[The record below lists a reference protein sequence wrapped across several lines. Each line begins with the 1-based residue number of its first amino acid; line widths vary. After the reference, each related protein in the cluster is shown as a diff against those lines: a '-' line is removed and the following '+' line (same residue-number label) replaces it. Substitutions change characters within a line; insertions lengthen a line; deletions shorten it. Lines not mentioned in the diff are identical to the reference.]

1 MPEGKI
7 KEVTEWCN
15 GAEVV
20 LLSCFDAT
28 TKVSVFVV
36 TSLAV
41 NSAAFRL
48 CVVLMLPVVPGISVK
63 ALKTKIGSSE
73 VLKLDGLVVDLPDRS
88 YELKEWT
95 VEETTAAPVDLGP
108 VTRDT
113 VLV

>member
-48 CVVLMLPVVPGISVK
+48 CVVLMLSVVPGIFVK
-63 ALKTKIGSSE
+63 ALKTKIGSSK
-73 VLKLDGLVVDLPDRS
+73 VLKLDGLVVDLPD
-88 YELKEWT
+88 EPKEWT
-95 VEETTAAPVDLGP
+95 VEETMAAPVDLGP

>member
-1 MPEGKI
+1 MPEGKL
-7 KEVTEWCN
+7 KEVAEWCN

-20 LLSCFDAT
+20 LWSCFDAT

-41 NSAAFRL
+41 NAAAFRL
-48 CVVLMLPVVPGISVK
+48 CVVLMLAVVPGISVK
-63 ALKTKIGSSE
+63 LLKTE

-88 YELKEWT
+88 YEPKEWT

>member
-1 MPEGKI
+1 MPEGKL
-7 KEVTEWCN
+7 KEVAEWCN
-15 GAEVV
+15 GAEVG
-20 LLSCFDAT
+20 LWSCFDAT

-41 NSAAFRL
+41 NPAAFRL
-48 CVVLMLPVVPGISVK
+48 CVVLMLAVVPGISVK
-63 ALKTKIGSSE
+63 LLKTKIGSSE

-88 YELKEWT
+88 YEPKEWT

>member
-1 MPEGKI
+1 MPEGKL
-7 KEVTEWCN
+7 KEVTEWRN

-20 LLSCFDAT
+20 LWSCFDAT

-41 NSAAFRL
+41 NFAAFRL
-48 CVVLMLPVVPGISVK
+48 CVVLMLSVVPDISVK
-63 ALKTKIGSSE
+63 LLKTEIRSSE

-88 YELKEWT
+88 YEPEEWT

-108 VTRDT
+108 VAIDT